1 MRNTEVA
8 FRAGILRILVPS
20 SPLMFN
26 GVLEET
32 RMELEMATEG
42 GL

>member
-8 FRAGILRILVPS
+8 SRAGVLRILVS
-20 SPLMFN
+20 SPPLMFN
-26 GVLEET
+26 GVLEEI
-32 RMELEMATEG
+32 RMELEMAPGG